1 MSLGGPAP
9 AEPEPAVSEDDEK
22 SSTWT
27 GAARRWLLR
36 RLPPDK
42 LLPDDQPSYV
52 ASWIYVFGMATI
64 AALVFILISGLV
76 LSLNGPQWYHVS
88 ELGHFVNSVHLWGV
102 ELFFM
107 FMVVHLWG
115 KFWMAA
121 WRGGRTLTWITGVL
135 SFLVSIV
142 TAFTGYLLQTNFDA
156 QWIAFE
162 AKDALNATGI
172 GAWFNVANLGQI
184 FMWHITLLPLAV
196 AAVVALH
203 VVLVRM
209 HGVVPPLDAADSDSQ
224 LTSTDAAPSESNGER
239 S

>member
-1 MSLGGPAP
+1 MSLGGSAP
-9 AEPEPAVSEDDEK
+9 VEPEHVEK
-22 SSTWT
+22 TSTWT
-27 GAARRWLLR
+27 GAARRWLLK

-64 AALVFILISGLV
+64 AALVFILVSGIV
-76 LSLNGPQWYHVS
+76 LSLNGPTWYHVS
-88 ELGHFVNSVHLWGV
+88 ALGHYVNSVHLWGV

-135 SFLVSIV
+135 SLLVSIV
-142 TAFTGYLLQTNFDA
+142 AAFTGYLLQTNFDG

-209 HGVVPPLDAADSDSQ
+209 HGVVPPLEAAETDNQLRPPDAV
-224 LTSTDAAPSESNGER
+224 PSGSNGER

>member
-1 MSLGGPAP
+1 MNSRNGPAP
-9 AEPEPAVSEDDEK
+9 AEPEDQPHM
-22 SSTWT
+22 STWT

-42 LLPDDQPSYV
+42 LLPEDQPSYV

-64 AALVFILISGLV
+64 AALVFILVSGFV

-88 ELGHFVNSVHLWGV
+88 ALGHFVNSVHLWSV

-121 WRGGRTLTWITGVL
+121 WRGGRTLTWITGVVA
-135 SFLVSIV
+135 FLVSIV

-172 GAWFNVANLGQI
+172 GAWFNVANFGQI

-196 AAVVALH
+196 AGVVALH
-203 VVLVRM
+203 VLLVRM
-209 HGVVPPLDAADSDSQ
+209 HGVVPPLDVADSDSQ
-224 LTSTDAAPSESNGER
+224 LASPDAAPSETDGDR
-239 S
+239 P

>member
-1 MSLGGPAP
+1 MSLGGSAP
-9 AEPEPAVSEDDEK
+9 VEPEHVEK
-22 SSTWT
+22 TSTWT
-27 GAARRWLLR
+27 GAARRWLLK

-64 AALVFILISGLV
+64 AALVFILVSGIV
-76 LSLNGPQWYHVS
+76 LSLNGPTWYHVS
-88 ELGHFVNSVHLWGV
+88 ALGHYVNSVHLWGV

-121 WRGGRTLTWITGVL
+121 WRGRTLTWITGVL

-142 TAFTGYLLQTNFDA
+142 AAFTGYLLQTNFDG

-209 HGVVPPLDAADSDSQ
+209 HGVVPPLEAAETDNQLRPPDAV
-224 LTSTDAAPSESNGER
+224 PSGSNGER